1 MQCDYFANYRSVTGG
16 NFSCNLK
23 RCCVP
28 AARKQLPRVTA
39 LLLACTIDIV
49 SQDALDDNMASLSS
63 CGFHCQSEHDND
75 RMAGNER
82 PEDS

>member
-23 RCCVP
+23 RCFP
-28 AARKQLPRVTA
+28 AARKTLPCVTA

-49 SQDALDDNMASLSS
+49 SLDALDDNMASLSS
-63 CGFHCQSEHDND
+63 CGFRCQSEHDND

-82 PEDS
+82 PENS